1 MNFRLLTFA
10 FTDSFTD
17 SASRGNQP
25 PADIGGLVPE
35 IAKLAQTA
43 MAGSVGGGRAH
54 DDVVKQVNFQKL
66 AGAD

>member
-1 MNFRLLTFA
+1 LFA

-25 PADIGGLVPE
+25 PAGVGGLVPE
-35 IAKLAQTA
+35 VAMFAQTA
-43 MAGSVGGGRAH
+43 VAGAVGGGRAH
-54 DDVVKQVNFQKL
+54 DDVVQQFHFQKL